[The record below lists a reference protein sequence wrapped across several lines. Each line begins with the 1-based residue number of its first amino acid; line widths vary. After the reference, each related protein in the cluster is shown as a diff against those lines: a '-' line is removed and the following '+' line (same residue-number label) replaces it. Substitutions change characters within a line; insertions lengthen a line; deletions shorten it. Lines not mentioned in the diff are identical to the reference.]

1 MSEQYD
7 NALFCE
13 TGRALYGERWQTA
26 LATDLAMTVRHVQRL
41 AAGTAP
47 VRQGIYRD
55 LAAVA
60 RSRATTLAAIAQSL
74 DDAADA

>member
-13 TGRALYGERWQTA
+13 TGRALYGERWQTDIA
-26 LATDLAMTVRHVQRL
+26 ADLAMTVRHVQRL

-47 VRQGIYRD
+47 VRPGIYRD
-55 LAAVA
+55 LAAVT
-60 RSRATTLAAIAQSL
+60 RRR
-74 DDAADA
+74 ADALALLAVTLDNASA